1 MNMDY
6 ALIGGFILVLFSVP
20 SIIAAWAEGQRFYI
34 RLAVLAA
41 GLLLIEWTYI
51 SDTDRY
57 APGKWPDAVARV
69 AAVIVP

>member
-6 ALIGGFILVLFSVP
+6 ALVSGFILVLFSVP
-20 SIIAAWAEGQRFYI
+20 AIIAAWAEGQRFYI
-34 RLAVLAA
+34 RLAVLAV

-57 APGKWPDAVARV
+57 APENWPDAITRV
-69 AAVIVP
+69 AAVVIP